1 MANQDTFYLSSRP
14 NFWRSFWNIF
24 YRISFSP
31 SLLAQSESRMLQS
44 LKSHVI
50 IRDLKIGP
58 DTHIHT
64 IHLESSQHS
73 LAIPLVILPGMG
85 AGVGFFVKNL
95 DTFSEKSDVYSM
107 DLLGFG
113 RSSKPNFS
121 SDPSEV
127 IGQFVQSLEDWRVSV
142 GLDKFILLGHSF
154 GGYLATWYACQYPNR
169 VAKLI
174 LAEPWGFPS
183 IAEPKP
189 QTDKSAHFTSKLFST
204 GLSMVI
210 FYLKLFLPYFFFRFG
225 SRIAKYF
232 LSFVRADFFNLFE
245 NFVDPIF
252 FCDYLFHY
260 NCQYPSGEM
269 AFSRLHIPF
278 AWSNHPLLP
287 DSIKRIDPSI
297 PIHFIYGSHS
307 WMHST
312 SGFSVKHL
320 LENEVAVDV
329 IEGGT
334 HHVYAENSGMFNKVV
349 CESIE
354 KVTNQN
360 S

>member
-1 MANQDTFYLSSRP
+1 MTNQDTFYQSSRP
-14 NFWRSFWNIF
+14 NFWRSFLNIF
-24 YRISFSP
+24 YRISSSP
-31 SLLAQSESRMLQS
+31 SLLAQSESRVLQS
-44 LKSHVI
+44 LKSRFTL
-50 IRDLKIGP
+50 RDLKIGP

-64 IHLESSQHS
+64 IHLESSQYS
-73 LAIPLVILPGMG
+73 PAIPLVILPGMG

-127 IGQFVQSLEDWRVSV
+127 IGQFVQSLEDWRVSAD
-142 GLDKFILLGHSF
+142 LEKFILLGHSF

-174 LAEPWGFPS
+174 LSEPWGFPS
-183 IAEPKP
+183 ITERKP
-189 QTDKSAHFTSKLFST
+189 RRSFRSLSFTGILWRI
-204 GLSMVI
+204 MVYLII
-210 FYLKLFLPYFFFRFG
+210 FYLKFSQPYSAIRTSFG
-225 SRIAKYF
+225 AVKYF
-232 LSFVRADFFNLFE
+232 WRFLRSDFFDLFKG
-245 NFVDPIF
+245 FVDPITLG
-252 FCDYLFHY
+252 DYIFHY

-278 AWSNHPLLP
+278 TWCNHPLLP

-334 HHVYAENSGMFNKVV
+334 HHVYAENSGMFNQIV

-354 KVTNQN
+354 KV
-360 S
+360 SS